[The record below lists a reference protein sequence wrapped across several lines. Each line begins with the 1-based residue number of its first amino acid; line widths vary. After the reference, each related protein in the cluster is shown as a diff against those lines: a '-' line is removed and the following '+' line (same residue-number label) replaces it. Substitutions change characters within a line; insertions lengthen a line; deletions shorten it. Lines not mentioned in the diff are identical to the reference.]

1 VPKNGLL
8 RKTRRMPD
16 NAPGLYQRIHR
27 PRRAAVA
34 DPGANSWAATTT
46 GTAVSG
52 VYAVELFALSVP
64 VFVVLGR
71 VMQFPADRCADY
83 TQLT

>member
-1 VPKNGLL
+1 MGCDYYRNCCF
-8 RKTRRMPD
+8 R
-16 NAPGLYQRIHR
+16 
-27 PRRAAVA
+27 
-34 DPGANSWAATTT
+34 
-46 GTAVSG
+46 